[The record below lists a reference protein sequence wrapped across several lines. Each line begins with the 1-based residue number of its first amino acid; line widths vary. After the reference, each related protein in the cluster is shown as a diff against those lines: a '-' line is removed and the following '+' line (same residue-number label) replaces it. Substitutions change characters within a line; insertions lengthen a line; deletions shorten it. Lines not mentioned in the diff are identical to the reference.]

1 MRARWI
7 ESRVEGVRA
16 APLAPAR
23 RLLAAQSMDERARE
37 SDATVTAHL
46 EATRRWGRIEI
57 RDPRTAR
64 APLSVRAK
72 RGVELDG
79 VAEGPGEM
87 EPCQWAALESFT
99 AGLERTPP

>member
-1 MRARWI
+1 M
-7 ESRVEGVRA
+7 EGVRA
-16 APLAPAR
+16 AALAPTR
-23 RLLAAQSMDERARE
+23 RNLALQSTDERARE

-46 EATRRWGRIEI
+46 EASRRWGGIEN

-64 APLSVRAK
+64 TPSSARAE

-79 VAEGPGEM
+79 VAAGPGEM

-99 AGLERTPP
+99 AGLERTLP